1 MTERAL
7 PAAERVLPAIAL
19 PVPRAR
25 TTNPGVVARPVARPA
40 GTHRG
45 QPWFTTPARAGMLIG
60 ASAAMYAVSLAGVSA
75 LQASSDAALDAQR
88 QPYVATVAEARA
100 ANDRLEA
107 ALRQVDRDTRS
118 LVAAYATTGDELA
131 AYQGRLDALAA
142 LVADVQGS
150 AASLPTRLSLPKVS
164 VHTTSV
170 GSAPRTTTK
179 TSASGR

>member
-1 MTERAL
+1 MTERVL
-7 PAAERVLPAIAL
+7 PVAERVLPAIAL
-19 PVPRAR
+19 PVPRGR
-25 TTNPGVVARPVARPA
+25 TPNPDVVARPVARPVGA
-40 GTHRG
+40 HRG

-60 ASAAMYAVSLAGVSA
+60 ASAAIYAVSLAGVSA
-75 LQASSDAALDAQR
+75 LQASSDAALNAQR
-88 QPYVATVAEARA
+88 QPYISTVAEAKA

-118 LVAAYATTGDELA
+118 LVAAYSTAGDELA

-150 AASLPTRLSLPKVS
+150 AASLPTHLSLPKVS